1 MNTTRVRRV
10 INDNISSL
18 CITIDSNREG
28 LIGELIDRKYKIE
41 GYLGIGGFGKV
52 YTVMDLSD
60 NNM

>member
-10 INDNISSL
+10 TNDSISSL

-28 LIGELIDRKYKIE
+28 LIGQVIDKKYKIE
-41 GYLGIGGFGKV
+41 GYLGKGGFGKV
-52 YTVMDLSD
+52 YTVMDLND